1 MASTYAQMVAADK
14 LAAKKRVEDRRAKQK
29 LLKEKSSKTKKYNAV
44 EKKYIKKYGQST
56 SKGKVPTTNSNATVV
71 TNKLSKKEATKS
83 DNTKTKN
90 ISFKEAQ
97 SKGALKNTAFNLV
110 PDAFQIS
117 NYIKDRLKSNKKEEV
132 KKIIKVADKK
142 TTKVAD
148 KKPQPPTMSQSVKD
162 KRAKNNKTTKVTA
175 AASNTKNFASTM
187 DMQKKLKK
195 MGADIEADGIMG
207 PKTRAAMKKYLPKST
222 SSEKKTFNSAF
233 SNKKLTTAERL
244 AEAKEEIAN
253 PKKKRAKFN
262 QPKTKKALAEV
273 FKMLKKNKK

>member
-1 MASTYAQMVAADK
+1 MK
-14 LAAKKRVEDRRAKQK
+14 ERLAKSSPSKFTKETKEALKNK
-29 LLKEKSSKTKKYNAV
+29 KEKSDKTKKYNSI

-56 SKGKVPTTNSNATVV
+56 SKGKVPATTNSNATVI
-71 TNKLSKKEATKS
+71 TKKVSNNEATKS

-142 TTKVAD
+142 
-148 KKPQPPTMSQSVKD
+148 PQPPTMSQSVKD
-162 KRAKNNKTTKVTA
+162 KRAKTKA
-175 AASNTKNFASTM
+175 SASNTKNFASTM

-195 MGADIEADGIMG
+195 MGADIETDGIMG
-207 PKTRAAMKKYLPKST
+207 PKTRAAMKKYLPK
-222 SSEKKTFNSAF
+222 KTFNAAF
-233 SNKKLTTAERL
+233 SNKKLTTQERL
-244 AEAKEEIAN
+244 KEIDKEKAN

-262 QPKTKKALAEV
+262 KPKTKQALAEV
-273 FKMLKKNKK
+273 LKMLKKNKK